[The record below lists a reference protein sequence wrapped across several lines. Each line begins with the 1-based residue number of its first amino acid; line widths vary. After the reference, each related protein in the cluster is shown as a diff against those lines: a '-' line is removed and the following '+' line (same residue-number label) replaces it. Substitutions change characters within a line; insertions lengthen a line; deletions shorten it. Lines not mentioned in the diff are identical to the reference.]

1 MIKFFAKYV
10 VLFCLVNTC
19 LIFILGCFCLLNS
32 ESKVYY
38 VNNKKLFEGFKM
50 TIKVKQDGKQLF
62 NKNKKEVD
70 SLYLL
75 LQNFSKKN
83 IQNKNAFDLFIKKK
97 DSLDFRSRQYVAIES
112 KNVWKRIE
120 QYSKEYFEDKDIELV
135 VGSNG
140 FQDTYHVN
148 KKVDITN
155 DLLLFIND
163 RYEGN

>member
-1 MIKFFAKYV
+1 MNNFSSKYLA
-10 VLFCLVNTC
+10 LFCLINIC
-19 LIFILGCFCLLNS
+19 LFFIVGVFCLLNA
-32 ESKVYY
+32 ESKIYY
-38 VNNKKLFEGFKM
+38 VDNNRLFEGFKM

-83 IQNKNAFDLFIKKK
+83 IQNKNAFDLFIQKK
-97 DSLDFRSRQYVAIES
+97 DSLDFISRQYVAIES

-155 DLLLFIND
+155 DLLLFINN